1 MVAIK
6 VMGIKPIVDKLNKAP
21 QTVERVATNHLR
33 KLGPQV
39 VTNVRR
45 HTPEATGKL
54 SNAIEDT
61 VSNERGATV
70 LTVGANDSV
79 KPVVTA
85 SVEGGTK
92 PHWPPWGEGSELA
105 AWAKLKDIPVFL
117 VARAIALRGTIARF
131 GGPSKGAEMF
141 EKGLQDSE
149 RQIAETT
156 SSLEKAL
163 AKEII

>member
-1 MVAIK
+1 MITVK
-6 VMGIKPIVDKLNKAP
+6 VVGIKPIVDNLNKAT

-33 KLGPQV
+33 ELGPQV
-39 VTNVRR
+39 VVNVRR

-61 VSNERGATV
+61 VSNERGTTV

-105 AWAKLKDIPVFL
+105 AWAKLKGIPVFL
-117 VARAIALRGTIARF
+117 VAKAIALRGTIARF

-141 EKGLQDSE
+141 KKGLEDSE

-156 SSLEKAL
+156 SSMEKTL
-163 AKEII
+163 AQEVI